1 MSCCCC
7 SSDFQGS
14 WIHWTR
20 LYNIVQQTIK
30 PSCETVHFNAF
41 QHDHGN
47 QHEAS
52 VHGTAQVRSAKPR
65 SGSAELTWDVVE
77 INGTPFGSF
86 FWGMN

>member
-1 MSCCCC
+1 MAWLPGEGLRRCLNVIESR
-7 SSDFQGS
+7 S
-14 WIHWTR
+14 
-20 LYNIVQQTIK
+20 
-30 PSCETVHFNAF
+30 VHFNAF